1 MSAIFLE
8 NVQRAVIPTGNRQLR
23 AENEQVWMVETL
35 FYINAPDMSV
45 YLVLSA
51 IARHSNTRSTELRQ
65 EHGFGFRR
73 GGSRSRIIQGFQE
86 EVTQLMFYLRQ
97 KRDSIWRNLIAN
109 TIYQLE
115 SSHLLQCSGDSGRAG
130 VLLGIS

>member
-1 MSAIFLE
+1 
-8 NVQRAVIPTGNRQLR
+8 
-23 AENEQVWMVETL
+23 MVGTL

-51 IARHSNTRSTELRQ
+51 VARHSSSTELRQ
-65 EHGFGFRR
+65 ERGFGFRR

-115 SSHLLQCSGDSGRAG
+115 SSHLLQCSGDSGGAG